1 MRILFFVALLA
12 LAPLPV
18 PARASLL
25 QPDPALR
32 GLLPGFVSVS
42 VSASAENRGRCALP
56 EEVAGPLY
64 TTLVQAAA
72 RLGLA
77 LPALAETERV
87 TAEWQIASGGTTR
100 AAPDQPPELPILSVN
115 LTLQGA
121 GEGRCFFGG
130 HAELS
135 VTVSGT
141 MVTVQGPRPLPSV
154 ATVWRRELS
163 LWTAA
168 SQGQLAL
175 SRNITVLAR
184 DLAQALRP

>member
-1 MRILFFVALLA
+1 MRLLFVVPVLLA
-12 LAPLPV
+12 APLV
-18 PARASLL
+18 AEASLL

-32 GLLPGFVSVS
+32 GLLPSFVSVS

-56 EEVAGPLY
+56 EELAGPLY

-72 RLGLA
+72 RLGLT

-100 AAPDQPPELPILSVN
+100 AAPDQPPELPMLSVN
-115 LTLQGA
+115 LTLQGV
-121 GEGRCFFGG
+121 GEGRCFFSG

-135 VTVSGT
+135 VTVSGM
-141 MVTVQGPRPLPSV
+141 MVTAQGPRPLPSV
-154 ATVWRRELS
+154 ATIWRRELS
-163 LWTAA
+163 LWAVA

-175 SRNITVLAR
+175 NQNFTVLAR
-184 DLAQALRP
+184 DLAQTLLP